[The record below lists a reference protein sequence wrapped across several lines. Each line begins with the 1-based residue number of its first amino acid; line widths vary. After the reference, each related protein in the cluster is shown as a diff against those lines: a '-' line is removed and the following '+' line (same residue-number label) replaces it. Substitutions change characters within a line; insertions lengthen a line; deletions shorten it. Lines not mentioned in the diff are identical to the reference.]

1 MLWVRAFVLVVFR
14 GEDHVD
20 VQRGTKQNGAGC
32 TVHLPPGIVRTRG
45 IFQATGYPH
54 VETLAREAIA

>member
-1 MLWVRAFVLVVFR
+1 MQQQRHRHHALQLEAERRMVRP
-14 GEDHVD
+14 D
-20 VQRGTKQNGAGC
+20 
-32 TVHLPPGIVRTRG
+32 IVRTRG